1 MTILIKEI
9 KRTRNQQNPSEYLVY
24 LMAGLI
30 PVECHHVIGDDAKD
44 SKIMDLAIATNSIS
58 LTKENDINNIINQV
72 SFDVKTPT
80 FYA

>member
-1 MTILIKEI
+1 
-9 KRTRNQQNPSEYLVY
+9 
-24 LMAGLI
+24 
-30 PVECHHVIGDDAKD
+30 
-44 SKIMDLAIATNSIS
+44 MDLAIATNSIS